1 MTGEALSAEQRAVSI
16 GYLVPHEFAG
26 VVHSVFATACNLA
39 VAGRLVTVHDT
50 AMSHLPTSVRLM
62 GWAPRARVGQPARC
76 QAGLLGFG
84 PHRLDLRG
92 APVWS
97 PSAPP
102 TRINLA
108 AALSLADEVALA
120 RLRHLA
126 GVGGPAPGL
135 AERAEDLRGWLLS
148 RSEARPPSVLLRLIG
163 FGPGLTP
170 AGDDVLVGLMS
181 VLYRAGGESAAARAV
196 RAAVAPELRRQ
207 AHRSTDV
214 GAHYL
219 RLAADGHF
227 GEPLLGLVDALVG
240 GHGRAV
246 VLARTRDALRVGAS
260 SGADAVGGIL
270 LGLSALG
277 SFSSPAFTVSH

>member
-1 MTGEALSAEQRAVSI
+1 
-16 GYLVPHEFAG
+16 VPAEFAG

-50 AMSHLPTSVRLM
+50 TVSHLPTSVRVA

-76 QAGLLGFG
+76 EAGLLGFG
-84 PHRLDLRG
+84 PHRLDLRA

-97 PSAPP
+97 PAAPP
-102 TRINLA
+102 ARINLA
-108 AALSLADEVALA
+108 AALPLADEVATA
-120 RLRHLA
+120 RVRHLA
-126 GVGGPAPGL
+126 GTGGPTPGL
-135 AERAEDLRGWLLS
+135 SELSEALRAWLLG
-148 RSEARPPSVLLRLIG
+148 RSEAAPLVLARLIG

-181 VLYRAGGESAAARAV
+181 VLYRAGAGSTDARAARATL
-196 RAAVAPELRRQ
+196 AGELHRQ

-227 GEPLLGLVDALVG
+227 AEPLLDLVDALVG

-260 SGADAVGGIL
+260 SGADAVAGAL
-270 LGLSALG
+270 LGLRALEAWG
-277 SFSSPAFTVSH
+277 GGINVVDSRRDHSV

>member
-1 MTGEALSAEQRAVSI
+1 VTGTAGAAEQRADSI
-16 GYLVPHEFAG
+16 GYLVPGEFSG
-26 VVHSVFATACNLA
+26 VVHSVFATACNLQ

-50 AMSHLPTSVRLM
+50 AASHLPTSVRVA
-62 GWAPRARVGQPARC
+62 GWVPRARVGEPAQC
-76 QAGLLGFG
+76 EAGLLGFG

-97 PSAPP
+97 PAAAPG
-102 TRINLA
+102 RINLT

-135 AERAEDLRGWLLS
+135 AERAEDLRGWLLG
-148 RSEARPPSVLLRLIG
+148 RPETPPAVLARLIG

-170 AGDDVLVGLMS
+170 AGDDLLVGLMS
-181 VLYRAGGESAAARAV
+181 VLYRAGAGLARAQTA
-196 RAAVAPELRRQ
+196 RATLARELRRQ

-227 GEPLLGLVDALVG
+227 GEPLLDLVDALVG

-270 LGLSALG
+270 LGLRAL
-277 SFSSPAFTVSH
+277 PV